1 MEEISEEKLR
11 EHFRELLI
19 ELSDPKV
26 NLEDPIVFEEYVTRL
41 ENIYNSDCNGIKF
54 RHYYSD
60 IFQVLTSVKMDKKF
74 CWPKLG
80 NFRT

>member
-54 RHYYSD
+54 RHYYSGYFSSSHFCED
-60 IFQVLTSVKMDKKF
+60 GQKF

>member
-41 ENIYNSDCNGIKF
+41 NKVQALLLGYFSSSHFCEDG
-54 RHYYSD
+54 
-60 IFQVLTSVKMDKKF
+60 QKF